1 MKRIRW
7 IFKFLR
13 EELYENEIIG
23 ELNT

>member
-13 EELYENEIIG
+13 EELYENEITG